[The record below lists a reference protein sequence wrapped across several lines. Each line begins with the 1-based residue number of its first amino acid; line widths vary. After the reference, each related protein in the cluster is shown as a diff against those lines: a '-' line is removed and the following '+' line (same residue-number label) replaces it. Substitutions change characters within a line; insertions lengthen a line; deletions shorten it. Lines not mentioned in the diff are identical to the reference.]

1 MRILIIEDEPRIARF
16 LESGLTAEGFTVET
30 LPDGEQGLAR
40 LRRDDVDFVILDL
53 QLPGLD
59 GLDVLDR
66 IKQEHSTV
74 AVLILSARR
83 DIATRLAGLRG
94 GASDYMIKPFS
105 FDELV
110 ERIRIHQRAQARQ
123 TANGHV
129 LEAGN
134 LVLDTRART
143 VATGDTRISLT
154 SLEYRLL
161 EYLIR
166 NRGNVVSRQR
176 LLSAVWGYS
185 HEPNTNV
192 VDVSMRRLRL
202 KIGRDRIE
210 TVRSAGYRLA
220 E

>member
-1 MRILIIEDEPRIARF
+1 VAR
-16 LESGLTAEGFTVET
+16 ESSNGF
-30 LPDGEQGLAR
+30 
-40 LRRDDVDFVILDL
+40 
-53 QLPGLD
+53 
-59 GLDVLDR
+59 
-66 IKQEHSTV
+66 
-74 AVLILSARR
+74 
-83 DIATRLAGLRG
+83 
-94 GASDYMIKPFS
+94 
-105 FDELV
+105 
-110 ERIRIHQRAQARQ
+110 
-123 TANGHV
+123 V
-129 LEAGN
+129 LEAGS

-143 VATGDTRISLT
+143 VATGDGRVSLT

-202 KIGRDRIE
+202 KIGRERIE